1 MTGPT
6 IERMGAKIHLLS
18 DNIVNKIAAGEVV
31 ERPASVVKELVENSI
46 DAGADKIIIS
56 ILAGGKQLIVVSDN
70 GQGMAREDL
79 RLSHLRHAT
88 SKMNSP
94 SDLFNIQTLGFRGEA
109 LASIGAV
116 SFMAI
121 ETKNID
127 ESEGTRLVVEGGVER
142 EFHPIG
148 RATGTTISVRQ
159 LFFNTPARR
168 KFLRHI
174 DTEARH
180 ITRTIIHL
188 AAAYPQVGFELE
200 HQERNVLR
208 FKPSSPEERALDLLG
223 LDKEDSLPFKM
234 ERDGVLV
241 RGTISMPSH
250 CQKSK
255 TKQYLIVRGRPIYAQ
270 ILTDAIYK
278 GYSGLLPEGAHPAFL
293 CWLDLDP
300 RQVDVNVHPTK
311 REIRIANEKAV
322 AETVQLAVRQSV
334 SLGEED
340 DFVFARAGETRFL
353 YPSSESLTI
362 KPPLFGS
369 SLSLVRDV
377 GQGEDGKA
385 DIAKGAIEEKEGK
398 GVQSELLLHT
408 EDGLENS
415 HLTPAFQSSYEQ
427 IWQAHEAYLICPL
440 RDALLV
446 VDQQA
451 AHQRVLYEEAC
462 RNIANSQ
469 KEIQQLLFPFV
480 LKLGREEFSMAQD
493 ILGDLLAIG
502 FDMREFGENTFVVD
516 GVPSDLDNWNEG
528 SVLRQVLTDLLSDK
542 ARTSGHL
549 QEIFLVSYARHAAI
563 SEGRALGLREMQ
575 SIIKRLMECQ
585 EPYVCP
591 RGKPT
596 MVKVMRRDL
605 DKLFGKA

>member
-1 MTGPT
+1 
-6 IERMGAKIHLLS
+6 MGAKIHLLS

-46 DAGADKIIIS
+46 DAGADKVQVS

-70 GQGMAREDL
+70 GHGMAREDL
-79 RLSHLRHAT
+79 KLSYLRHAT
-88 SKMNSP
+88 SKMSSP

-121 ETKNID
+121 ETKYTS
-127 ESEGTRLVVEGGVER
+127 EEEGTRLVVEGGVER
-142 EFHPIG
+142 EFHPMG
-148 RATGTTISVRQ
+148 RAVGTTISVRQ

-180 ITRTIIHL
+180 ITRTMIHL

-208 FKPSSPEERALDLLG
+208 FKPSSAEERALDLLG
-223 LDKEDSLPFKM
+223 LDKGDSLQFEM
-234 ERDGVLV
+234 ERDGVHV
-241 RGTISMPSH
+241 RGTISLPSH
-250 CQKSK
+250 CQKTK
-255 TKQYLIVRGRPIYAQ
+255 TKQYLIVRGRPIYARS
-270 ILTDAIYK
+270 LTDAIYK
-278 GYSGLLPEGAHPAFL
+278 GYAGLLPDGAHPAFL

-311 REIRIANEKAV
+311 REIRIANEKSV
-322 AETVQLAVRQSV
+322 AETVQMAVRQSM
-334 SLGEED
+334 SLSEED
-340 DFVFARAGETRFL
+340 QFVFAQAGKTQFSYPATEEMLVDVADSQSPDSQIRDRGAADHFAAGMQVGADSKGSTTGEDRAG
-353 YPSSESLTI
+353 
-362 KPPLFGS
+362 
-369 SLSLVRDV
+369 VA
-377 GQGEDGKA
+377 QG
-385 DIAKGAIEEKEGK
+385 
-398 GVQSELLLHT
+398 ELLLRT
-408 EDGLENS
+408 GEVGGDLPKV
-415 HLTPAFQSSYEQ
+415 LQPSYEQ
-427 IWQAHEAYLICPL
+427 IWQVHDAYLICPL

-462 RNIANSQ
+462 KNMADSQ

-493 ILGDLLAIG
+493 LLGDLLAIG

-516 GVPSDLDNWNEG
+516 GVPGDLENWNEG
-528 SVLRQVLTDLLSDK
+528 AVLRRVLADIIAEKKPSNEQMREML
-542 ARTSGHL
+542 
-549 QEIFLVSYARHAAI
+549 LVSYARHAAVT
-563 SEGRALGLREMQ
+563 EGRVLDLREMR
-575 SIIKRLMECQ
+575 SIVVRLMQCS

-605 DKLFGKA
+605 DRLFGKA